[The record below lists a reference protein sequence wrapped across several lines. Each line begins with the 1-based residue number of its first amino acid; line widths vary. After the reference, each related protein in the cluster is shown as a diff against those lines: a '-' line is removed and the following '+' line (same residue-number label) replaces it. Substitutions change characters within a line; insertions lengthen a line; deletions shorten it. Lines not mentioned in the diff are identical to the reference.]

1 MVFSSLFFIFAFLP
15 INIIL
20 YFLCK
25 SLKVKNIVIII
36 FSLIFYSWG
45 EPIWISI
52 LIFSTLVDY
61 VHALAIERSDDPKKR
76 KLFLISSI
84 VINLLLLGTFKYLG
98 FFVENI
104 NLLFNLSLNVPQIS
118 LPIGISF
125 YTFQTI
131 SYTVD
136 VYWGKVKA
144 QESFAKFLM
153 YVSLYP
159 QLIAGPIVR
168 YIDIEKQIDNREVN
182 IHNISQGI
190 NRFIIGLAKKVIIA
204 NTAAS
209 LVATFLDGKIAE
221 LGVLD
226 AWFGI
231 LMFTIQIYFDFSGYS
246 DMAIGLGKIFG
257 FNYGENFKY
266 PYISKSITEFWRRWH
281 ISLGSF
287 FRDYVYIPLGGN
299 RKRQL
304 LNIFVVW
311 LLTGFWHGASWNFI
325 IWGLYFGTILYLE
338 KKVMLK
344 VTEKIPDFIKWLLT
358 MVIVVFGWAIFY
370 YVDLNNLIIFT
381 KSLFG
386 LNNNPLYSD
395 TLVITFMNNIVF
407 VLISMIA
414 STPILSKL
422 FNKLKDKLK
431 EKNILTMDF
440 GYMQIAINV
449 FLIFCSISM
458 LVGESYNPFL
468 YYRF

>member
-1 MVFSSLFFIFAFLP
+1 MVFSSLYFIFAFLP
-15 INIIL
+15 VNITL
-20 YFLCK
+20 YFLSK
-25 SLKVKNIVIII
+25 RLKTKNIVLII
-36 FSLIFYSWG
+36 FSLLFYAWG
-45 EPIWISI
+45 EPLWIGL
-52 LIFSTLVDY
+52 LIFSALVDY
-61 VHALAIERSDDPKKR
+61 ICALLIEQTDDVKKR
-76 KLFLISSI
+76 KVCLMSSI
-84 VINLLLLGTFKYLG
+84 IINLVLLGTFKYLG
-98 FFVENI
+98 FFIENI
-104 NLLFNLSLNVPQIS
+104 NIIFNLSLAVPKIS

-131 SYTVD
+131 SYTAD
-136 VYWGKVKA
+136 VYMGKVKA
-144 QESFAKFLM
+144 QKSFTKFLM

-168 YIDIEKQIDNREVN
+168 YIDIEKEIDNREVN

-190 NRFIIGLAKKVIIA
+190 NRFLIGLGKKVIIA

-209 LVATFLDGKIAE
+209 LVSTFLDSEITK

-231 LMFTIQIYFDFSGYS
+231 FMFTIQIYFDFSGYS

-257 FNYGENFKY
+257 FNYCENFKY

-311 LLTGFWHGASWNFI
+311 FLTGFWHGASWNFI

-338 KKVMLK
+338 KKIIFRF
-344 VTEKIPDFIKWLLT
+344 TEKVPNIIKWFFT
-358 MVIVVFGWAIFY
+358 MVIIILGWAIFY
-370 YVDLNNLIIFT
+370 YVDLNNLVVFM

-386 LNNNPLYSD
+386 LNNNPLYSE
-395 TLVITFMNNIVF
+395 TLPIVFMSNIVF
-407 VLISMIA
+407 IIISIIA
-414 STPILSKL
+414 STPIPSKV
-422 FNKLKDKLK
+422 FNTIK
-431 EKNILTMDF
+431 EKKLLKIDLE
-440 GYMQIAINV
+440 YVHIAINIC
-449 FLIFCSISM
+449 LIFCTISM